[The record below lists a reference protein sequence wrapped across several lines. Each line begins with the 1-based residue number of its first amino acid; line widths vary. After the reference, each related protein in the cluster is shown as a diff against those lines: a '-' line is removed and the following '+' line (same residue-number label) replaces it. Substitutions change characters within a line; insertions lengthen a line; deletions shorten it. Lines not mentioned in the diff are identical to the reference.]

1 MTHYS
6 ALWVH
11 NTLHDAST
19 TKRNLRWDC
28 ETPATRLLVRPTLSG
43 DVIALTDIPP
53 PVSDDFLGRAEIKQ
67 SKLCNDAHKHIPH
80 L

>member
-6 ALWVH
+6 ARWVH
-11 NTLHDAST
+11 NTTRDSSA

-53 PVSDDFLGRAEIKQ
+53 PVSDDFLGRAEIK
-67 SKLCNDAHKHIPH
+67 
-80 L
+80 

>member
-6 ALWVH
+6 TYWVQ
-11 NTLHDAST
+11 NTLHDSFT
-19 TKRNLRWDC
+19 TKCNLRWDC

-53 PVSDDFLGRAEIKQ
+53 PISDDFLGRAEIKQ
-67 SKLCNDAHKHIPH
+67 SKLCNNAHKHILH
-80 L
+80 